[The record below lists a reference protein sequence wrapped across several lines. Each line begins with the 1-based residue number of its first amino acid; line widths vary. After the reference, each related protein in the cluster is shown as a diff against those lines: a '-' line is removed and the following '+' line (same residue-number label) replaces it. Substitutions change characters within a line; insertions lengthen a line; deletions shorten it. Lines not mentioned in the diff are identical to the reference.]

1 LGWTGYGCD
10 LCDKL
15 GTFSAPG
22 RGGSWSGR
30 WPRTGAGTCTVELA
44 RRLGD
49 DRLLTSALAVLC
61 AVCYF
66 AGDPEAGL
74 PFGQESVERAR
85 RLGDDVLLG
94 VSLLLYLMP
103 LDTIDPGRSPPLYT
117 EAFACTERSGDY
129 LTNCD
134 LHDNAGVAA
143 LRAGDVP
150 TARAHLEAAAQAAQ
164 QIGWEH
170 VYIWLNLGDVLR
182 AEGDPDGARSTWKAA
197 LRISRRN
204 GDNICMASACLG
216 LALLAGDAG
225 DWHLAAVLHGAAQA
239 FRDRTGSPWEE
250 SSARDRRDSLHQAR
264 AHLGDEQLQRAYAQG
279 MALSPDRALDLALGK
294 ADSA

>member
-1 LGWTGYGCD
+1 MVASSTYRRRHFGEQ
-10 LCDKL
+10 
-15 GTFSAPG
+15 A
-22 RGGSWSGR
+22 
-30 WPRTGAGTCTVELA
+30 VELA

-49 DRLLTSALAVLC
+49 DRLLTSALSVLC
-61 AVCYF
+61 AACYF
-66 AGDPEAGL
+66 AGEPEAGL

-94 VSLLLYLMP
+94 ESLLLHLMP
-103 LDTIDPGRSPPLYT
+103 LDTIDPGRSPPLYA
-117 EAFACTERSGDY
+117 EAFACTERSGDH

-143 LRAGDVP
+143 LRAGDLP

-170 VYIWLNLGDVLR
+170 VYISLNLGDVLR
-182 AEGDPDGARSTWKAA
+182 AEGDPDGARSTWEAA

-216 LALLAGDAG
+216 LALC
-225 DWHLAAVLHGAAQA
+225 
-239 FRDRTGSPWEE
+239 
-250 SSARDRRDSLHQAR
+250 
-264 AHLGDEQLQRAYAQG
+264 
-279 MALSPDRALDLALGK
+279 
-294 ADSA
+294 